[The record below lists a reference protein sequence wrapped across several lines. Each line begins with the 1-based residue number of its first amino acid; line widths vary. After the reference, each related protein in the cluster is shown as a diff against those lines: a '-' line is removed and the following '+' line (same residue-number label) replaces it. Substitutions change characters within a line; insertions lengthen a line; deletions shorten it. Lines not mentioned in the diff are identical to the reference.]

1 MPNLDFNLLPINTPK
16 MLESIE
22 AHRNYLKFADRYIL
36 SVFTL
41 PDGIVSLV
49 EARGFIRHT
58 LDRSD
63 RIQTGD
69 KC

>member
-1 MPNLDFNLLPINTPK
+1 MPNLDSNLLPLPIDTPK

-36 SVFTL
+36 SVFAL

-49 EARGFIRHT
+49 EARGFIRPNITHQV
-58 LDRSD
+58 S
-63 RIQTGD
+63 
-69 KC
+69 K